1 MTDAALHA
9 EALVERRGGAGVIVL
24 NRPKALNALTLT
36 MVRRIAAALDA
47 WEDDPGVTRIVIR
60 GAGEKAF
67 CAGGDIRHLYDLGRA
82 GNHAQQLTF
91 WREEYQLNRRIRS
104 YPKPIV
110 ALIDGIVMGGGVGV
124 SINASHRV
132 AGGRFVFAM
141 PEVGIGFFPD
151 VGGTYFLPRLARRAG
166 VYLALTGL
174 RVHAG
179 EAVSFGLAQTFV
191 PSAAF
196 PDLAEALKGAALV
209 EPTLRRFAQSPPCSA
224 LTSEADGLE
233 ACFSLETRE
242 AILAALGDA
251 ERKGFAFA
259 APARAAMLDKSP
271 TSQAIA
277 LRQMALG
284 PSLDF
289 DEALR
294 VEYRIVSRVCRG
306 RDFYEGVRAV
316 IVDKDN
322 RPQWSAPP
330 TKAEVDAYFAPLRGG
345 ELTFPVRRA

>member
-1 MTDAALHA
+1 MTDAAPDA
-9 EALVERRGGAGVIVL
+9 EALVERRGSAGVIVL

-36 MVRRIAAALDA
+36 MVRLIGAALDD
-47 WEDDPGVTRIVIR
+47 WERDPDVTRVVVR

-67 CAGGDIRHLYDLGRA
+67 CAGGDIRNLYELGRA
-82 GNHAQQLTF
+82 GDHASQMTF
-91 WREEYQLNRRIRS
+91 WREEYQLNERIRS
-104 YPKPIV
+104 YPKPVV

-132 AGGRFVFAM
+132 AGERFVFAM

-166 VYLALTGL
+166 VYFALTGL
-174 RVHAG
+174 RATAG
-179 EAVSFGLAQTFV
+179 DALAFGLVETFV
-191 PSAAF
+191 PSALIG
-196 PDLAEALKGAALV
+196 DLAEALEGRAPVEAALS
-209 EPTLRRFAQSPPCSA
+209 RFAREPASSA
-224 LTSEADGLE
+224 LMKEADGLE
-233 ACFSLETRE
+233 ACFFPDDLE
-242 AILAALGDA
+242 AILEALAGA

-259 APARAAMLDKSP
+259 RPAHTAMLEKSP

-284 PSLDF
+284 PTLDIH
-289 DEALR
+289 EALR

-306 RDFYEGVRAV
+306 HDFYEGVRAL

-322 RPQWSAPP
+322 RPEWSAPP
-330 TKAEVDAYFAPLRGG
+330 SKAELDAYFMPLGDD
-345 ELTFPVRRA
+345 ELTFPVRGS